1 MNALPLAIVILNA
14 MMMAKCSNSWCH
26 QKCLAIKQPNYPDN
40 INIYFEYRRAV
51 LKVPAVRNPPSSR
64 VYRLSNGKIIPGMLN
79 YDTQRHTFFWKRKV
93 RGIVAKTNEVT
104 LREYRVEPQEA
115 MCKSAEVRSTK
126 NAVKCKPRPF
136 ILDLVSDEG
145 QLIPDKAAT
154 QLCMGFCNKRLKVPK
169 ICKSVKYENVSVP
182 VQVLRKN
189 RHSYCSTV
197 LVPKDIKCSCQC
209 AIGADSCTSK
219 QTFSKKT
226 CSCNCRKEE
235 KTQCERK
242 IDEERR
248 MRGTSIHY
256 WDSKSCSCECSP
268 KTNCTTGLVWNESM
282 CRCLSGKKESNG

>member
-64 VYRLSNGKIIPGMLN
+64 VYRLSNGKIIP
-79 YDTQRHTFFWKRKV
+79 
-93 RGIVAKTNEVT
+93 EVT